1 MHRTLHDVAF
11 AWKPAWTARVLA
23 RVQDTG
29 DRFAADEI
37 LTILSAGEAGLKV
50 DDVCAA
56 ADIPIETYYTW
67 KAKYRGLTPA
77 KVRDLRRREQRIR
90 RATAVSLAAVVV
102 VAIGAPCAFLVA
114 RGTRASA
121 SVPSSVAAS
130 VSPPAPTSTIPTPP
144 VSEPDE
150 RVGRVIN
157 QEQPVVINQEQ
168 PVPVAHEVGTDGIVA
183 SRSPG
188 FAVQIAAL
196 PDLQEARRTIEQLT
210 AAGYPAFLSPTT
222 VGQVLLYRVRVGP
235 LKTRR
240 LAEDVAGRLQ
250 HEGYPTPWITK

>member
-23 RVQDTG
+23 RVQGTG

-102 VAIGAPCAFLVA
+102 VTIGAPCAFLVA
-114 RGTRASA
+114 RGTRTSASA
-121 SVPSSVAAS
+121 PSSVAAS
-130 VSPPAPTSTIPTPP
+130 VSPPAPTSAIPTQP
-144 VSEPDE
+144 VSEPDQSA
-150 RVGRVIN
+150 G
-157 QEQPVVINQEQ
+157 PVINQEQ
-168 PVPVAHEVGTDGIVA
+168 PVPVAQEISADEIEA

-222 VGQVLLYRVRVGP
+222 VGQVSLYRVRVGP

-240 LAEDVAGRLQ
+240 LAEDVAGRLV

>member
-1 MHRTLHDVAF
+1 MRRTLHDVAF
-11 AWKPAWTARVLA
+11 AWKPAWIARVLA
-23 RVQDTG
+23 RVQGTG
-29 DRFAADEI
+29 DRFTADEI

-50 DDVCAA
+50 DDLCAA

-90 RATAVSLAAVVV
+90 RATAVSLAVVV
-102 VAIGAPCAFLVA
+102 GVTIGAPCAFLVA
-114 RGTRASA
+114 RWTRADASA
-121 SVPSSVAAS
+121 LSSVAVA
-130 VSPPAPTSTIPTPP
+130 VSSPAPTSPAPTSPIPTQP

-150 RVGRVIN
+150 SAGHVSN
-157 QEQPVVINQEQ
+157 QEQPL
-168 PVPVAHEVGTDGIVA
+168 PVAQEVIAEGEGIDA

-196 PDLQEARRTIEQLT
+196 PDLKEARRTIEQLT

-222 VGQVLLYRVRVGP
+222 VGQVSLYRVRVGP

>member
-1 MHRTLHDVAF
+1 MRRTLQHVAF
-11 AWKPAWTARVLA
+11 AWKPAWAARVLA
-23 RVQDTG
+23 RVQGTG
-29 DRFAADEI
+29 DRFPADEI

-50 DDVCAA
+50 GDVCAA

-90 RATAVSLAAVVV
+90 RATAVSLAAVVAV
-102 VAIGAPCAFLVA
+102 TIGAPCAFLVD
-114 RGTRASA
+114 RWTRTSASA
-121 SVPSSVAAS
+121 PSSVAAS

-144 VSEPDE
+144 VSEPDQSAE
-150 RVGRVIN
+150 PVVN
-157 QEQPVVINQEQ
+157 QEQPVA
-168 PVPVAHEVGTDGIVA
+168 VAQEVGTNGIDA

-196 PDLQEARRTIEQLT
+196 PDLQEARRTLERLT
-210 AAGYPAFLSPTT
+210 AAGYPAFLLPTT
-222 VGQVLLYRVRVGP
+222 VGQVSLYRVRVGP

-250 HEGYPTPWITK
+250 HEGYPTPWITN